1 MKTYDHLFL
10 LFLQSLI
17 SAALFCS
24 TAVASTGNAQQ
35 QDASPAYTNKDLE
48 QYRPPATADEP
59 AARETVRAVEDQK
72 TDRQQRSDAA
82 VDRKEQEY
90 WCRKARQIKKG
101 LSIAKDEVDEHTA
114 RLNELTTARAHTTGK
129 KMASLEKKQHKT
141 SRDLKAAGKRLKERQ
156 ETLAELED
164 DAHRNNVPAG
174 WLRCQFE

>member
-35 QDASPAYTNKDLE
+35 QDASPAYTNKDLD
-48 QYRPPATADEP
+48 QYSPAATAGESP
-59 AARETVRAVEDQK
+59 ASEAARASG
-72 TDRQQRSDAA
+72 DRKSDSRQRSDAGT
-82 VDRKEQEY
+82 DKKEQEY
-90 WCRKARQIKKG
+90 WCKKARQVKKS
-101 LSIAKDEVDEHTA
+101 LAMAKDEVDEHTA

-129 KMASLEKKQHKT
+129 KMASLEKKQNKT
-141 SRDLKAAGKRLKERQ
+141 SRELKAAGKRLRERQ

-164 DAHRNNVPAG
+164 DAYRSNVPAG